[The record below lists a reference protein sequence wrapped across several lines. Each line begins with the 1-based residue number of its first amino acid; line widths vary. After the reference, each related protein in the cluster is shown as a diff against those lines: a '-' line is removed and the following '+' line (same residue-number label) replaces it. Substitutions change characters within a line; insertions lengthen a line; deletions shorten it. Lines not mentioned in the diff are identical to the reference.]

1 MTQYTVPKKKAHF
14 FEATVRRAVSNRSL
28 SLGFVGRV
36 DERVEVRFWRA
47 STRTEYR
54 ARPLLTVTPD
64 ALLGSVAAPLV
75 LVLALA

>member
-47 STRTEYR
+47 SSVDGHSRRTAGQRRRSAR
-54 ARPLLTVTPD
+54 ARARARIGVSANLWN
-64 ALLGSVAAPLV
+64 
-75 LVLALA
+75 